1 MGHLAVI
8 LTLGAGGCQGRDI
21 VPGVSD
27 STFVQTM
34 AALRRVASDSML
46 GDSARAHRR
55 DSVLRQ
61 HGVTAPQLER
71 AARALA
77 DDPDRAESL
86 FQAVNRANGA
96 TDSARVRPPG
106 ARRRP
111 LR

>member
-1 MGHLAVI
+1 M
-8 LTLGAGGCQGRDI
+8 TLGAGGCQGRDI

-96 TDSARVRPPG
+96 TDSARVRPAG